1 MSRYHSCGRHPRAL
15 PTDRS
20 PFGQTVAP
28 KLSIQCLLHTAGTW
42 TCAHPTDHSATT
54 TNHIVDSTAPVMEP
68 TPFANEAVHG
78 EQLRPLTTQ
87 PTRSQRTLEWT
98 QAGTVRIGIASVVLL
113 FLIATI
119 AGVTTT
125 ITTGWF
131 LAVVAVL
138 ATHHRR
144 AHSFTAQPAPGRQTL
159 EWTQAGT
166 VRRVLVPVALLFLI
180 ATTAGV
186 TTTITTGWFLA
197 VVAVLA
203 THHRRAHSFTAQPAP
218 GRRTLEWTQ
227 AGTVRRVLV
236 SVALLFRSTGSTPW
250 ITTGNPGHT
259 MDRPAL
265 SGADLLLA
273 PSSV

>member
-1 MSRYHSCGRHPRAL
+1 MSRYHSCGRHPRVL

-28 KLSIQCLLHTAGTW
+28 QSSIQSPLHTAGVV
-42 TCAHPTDHSATT
+42 TCVGSMDPSTTT
-54 TNHIVDSTAPVMEP
+54 TNTTVDLARPVINP

-78 EQLRPLTTQ
+78 DQLRPLTTQ

-98 QAGTVRIGIASVVLL
+98 QAGTVRLGFASVVLL

-119 AGVTTT
+119 AGATT
-125 ITTGWF
+125 TTGWL
-131 LAVVAVL
+131 LAIVAVL

-166 VRRVLVPVALLFLI
+166 VRRVLV
-180 ATTAGV
+180 
-186 TTTITTGWFLA
+186 
-197 VVAVLA
+197 
-203 THHRRAHSFTAQPAP
+203 
-218 GRRTLEWTQ
+218 
-227 AGTVRRVLV
+227 
-236 SVALLFRSTGSTPW
+236 SVALLFHWTGKKAW
-250 ITTGNPGHT
+250 NTTSNPGHT